1 MLRKHRST
9 HGAIWRT
16 FALAVPL
23 ILVAGLY
30 LRFRAP
36 LADAPTRLAPPA
48 AGTPR

>member
-16 FALAVPL
+16 LALAIPL

-30 LRFRAP
+30 IRLRAP
-36 LADAPTRLAPPA
+36 AADAPVRLAPPIEETA
-48 AGTPR
+48 R